1 MDGGGDKT
9 IPQLTP
15 KHEVNPFLGLR
26 GVRLSL
32 ANEQV
37 FRTQLRALA
46 RASSLGEVKI
56 MIPMVTENFEIQA
69 VRKLLKD
76 EVAKL
81 LDRGIEAKIPQLGM
95 MVEVPIAALQIENF
109 DVDFYSIGSN
119 DLIQYLTSASRDNP
133 EVVNLYHAEYPALW
147 ELIAAVASHGNA
159 VGREV
164 SVCGNIAG
172 DTKYTS
178 KLLAAGIR
186 CLSVTA
192 TSIAPVKAAVRRAR
206 SILN

>member
-1 MDGGGDKT
+1 
-9 IPQLTP
+9 
-15 KHEVNPFLGLR
+15 
-26 GVRLSL
+26 
-32 ANEQV
+32 
-37 FRTQLRALA
+37 
-46 RASSLGEVKI
+46 
-56 MIPMVTENFEIQA
+56 
-69 VRKLLKD
+69 
-76 EVAKL
+76 
-81 LDRGIEAKIPQLGM
+81 M

-109 DVDFYSIGSN
+109 DADFYSIGSN

-133 EVVNLYHAEYPALW
+133 AVVNLYHAEYPALW
-147 ELIAAVASHGNA
+147 KLIAAVASHGNA